1 MLPEIVRFTKTGG
14 PLTKRIRLDENGKL
28 KSDGSACVMS
38 QGEAWRAPVSSVSQL
53 GALISGLNSD
63 QAIALGSLR
72 PGLPDKVGIATK
84 RALNGGSRAGIIARS
99 AQNIL
104 FRSGQHGFVLVDYD
118 TKGMPGDVAE
128 RIKRAGGCWP
138 ALLSITPELA
148 EIARVVRASTSAGLF
163 LADSGAQVPGSNGLH
178 IYLAVRDSADSA
190 RFLKTLHDR
199 CWRAGFG
206 WMMVGAG
213 GQLLERSIIDRMV
226 GAPERLVFEGP
237 PILVDPLAQS
247 VEARQ
252 PRIEEGDWLDTKAAC
267 PPLTV
272 LEKAEL
278 AELHAKAKQQLAG
291 ESAKAREEFIDRQA
305 DELVKRSGVS
315 RRVAIETIR
324 KQCSGI
330 LLPTIAL
337 PFDDPEIAG
346 KTVADVLADPAA
358 FEGETLADPLEGIA
372 YGSGKAKIMR
382 RADGTLW
389 IHSFAHGRTTYEL
402 KLDAAAI
409 RAAMSTADKG
419 DVIAVMIELLLKAD
433 VDPPEE
439 DALVEYAI
447 EKTGAKLRSIK
458 RSIKTAREA
467 QTTKQAEEAHERH
480 LAERDDTRPVL
491 PVPAADAPWL
501 TVMDAI
507 NSVLSKSKDRIPP
520 ARNIDGD
527 AVCVRM
533 TEVSGTHA
541 FVSANEDSDITKEA
555 PPQWVI
561 CVMSDNATAEMIERH
576 IDFVDLDDRSVHLL
590 SPFVRHFQRRDD
602 GVLPPLVAVATLPII
617 SADGHLI
624 YKDGLDRK
632 RGIAFNV
639 DPALMEIIPSRTAC
653 DHGKVSE
660 AMRFLLEQWLVDVAT
675 DLTGKCTLISLALT
689 IIERSLLD
697 QRPTFFVI
705 AGRRGSSKTTAL
717 QMILEAVTGNAV
729 AAAAWSTN
737 EEERRKAL
745 MSYLM
750 FGVPYI
756 LWDNIQ
762 RGTPISCPHIERS
775 CTTTQYTDRK
785 LGVSEMVQAAA
796 ATVHC
801 FTGNNINPKGDLAS
815 RSLVTRLDVDRV
827 DPENRLFKH
836 PDPLGWTRAH
846 RTEILRAL
854 YIVLLGNPMLS
865 KPGNAPMKTRF
876 KLWYRLIG
884 SAVEHAARCA
894 AWNDPDT
901 DHVPDQV
908 LDFANL
914 FLDQEADD
922 DEATSL
928 GEMLEA
934 LEYAMGNR
942 AAEMGRSHIG
952 LTFAAAEIAE
962 VINAP
967 SLTANAIIIRD
978 FLFENATPSEKKI
991 ITAAAIGRHLKPYL
1005 RTPVRHGLRTLKLI
1019 AQMDKHTK
1027 NYVYRVDTTHVH
1039 VGV

>member
-14 PLTKRIRLDENGKL
+14 PLTKRITLDEAGRL
-28 KSDGSACVMS
+28 KSDGYACVMS
-38 QGEAWRAPVSSVSQL
+38 SGEATRTPVSSVGQL
-53 GALISGLNSD
+53 AAVIGNLNPN

-84 RALNGGSRAGIIARS
+84 HALNGAAQMNIVARS
-99 AQNIL
+99 TENIM
-104 FRSGQHGFVLVDYD
+104 FRSGQHGFVLIDFD
-118 TKGMPGDVAE
+118 TKGMPADIAE
-128 RIKRAGGCWP
+128 RLKREGGCWP
-138 ALLSITPELA
+138 ALLSIMPELA
-148 EIARVVRASTSAGLF
+148 GIARVTRASTSAGLYR
-163 LADSGAQVPGSNGLH
+163 ADTGAAVPGSNGLH
-178 IYLAVRDSADSA
+178 IYLAVRDHADSG
-190 RFLKTLHDR
+190 RFLKTLHER
-199 CWRAGFG
+199 CWLAGFG

-213 GQLLERSIIDRMV
+213 GQMLERSIVDRMV
-226 GAPERLVFEGP
+226 GSAERLVFKGG
-237 PILVDPLAQS
+237 PILVEPLAQS
-247 VEARQ
+247 AQARQ
-252 PRIEEGDWLDTKAAC
+252 PSVIDGDWLDSKTAC

-272 LEKAEL
+272 LEKVEL
-278 AELHAKAKQQLAG
+278 AELHAKAKQQIAG

-305 DELVKRSGVS
+305 DELAKRSGVS
-315 RRVAIETIR
+315 RRAAIETIR
-324 KQCSGI
+324 KQCNGI

-337 PFDDPEIAG
+337 PFDDPELDG
-346 KTVADVLADPAA
+346 KTVADVLANPAA
-358 FEGETLADPLEGIA
+358 FEGETLADPLEGIE
-372 YGSGKAKIMR
+372 YGRCKAKIMR

-389 IHSFAHGRTTYEL
+389 IHSFAHGRTTYEM

-467 QTTKQAEEAHERH
+467 QAAHQAEEAHERL
-480 LAERDDTRPVL
+480 LAERDDTRPML
-491 PVPAADAPWL
+491 PGPAADAPWL
-501 TVMDAI
+501 PVMAAI

-527 AVCVRM
+527 VVCVRM
-533 TEVSGTHA
+533 SEVSGTHA
-541 FVSANEDSDITKEA
+541 FVSANEDSDTTKEA
-555 PPQWVI
+555 PAQWVI
-561 CVMSDNATAEMIERH
+561 CVMSDSATAEMIERH

-590 SPFVRHFQRRDD
+590 SPFVRHYQRRDD

-639 DPALMEIIPSRTAC
+639 DPVLIKNVPSRTAC
-653 DHGKVSE
+653 DPGAVGE

-675 DLTGKCTLISLALT
+675 DLTGKYTLISLALT
-689 IIERSLLD
+689 LIERSLLD
-697 QRPTFFVI
+697 QRPAFFVI
-705 AGRRGSSKTTAL
+705 AGRRGSGKTTAL
-717 QMILEAVTGNAV
+717 QMILEAATGNAV

-745 MSYLM
+745 MSYLL

-815 RSLVTRLDVDRV
+815 RSLQVRLDVDRV
-827 DPENRLFKH
+827 DPENRSFKH

-854 YIVLLGNPMLS
+854 YVILLGNPTLD
-865 KPGNAPMKTRF
+865 KPHNAPMKTRF

-901 DHVPDQV
+901 DYVPDQTI
-908 LDFANL
+908 DFANL

-928 GEMLEA
+928 GQTLEA

-942 AAEMGRSHIG
+942 AAEMGRSSIG
-952 LTFAAAEIAE
+952 LIFAAAEIAE

-1005 RTPVRHGLRTLKLI
+1005 RTPVRHGS
-1019 AQMDKHTK
+1019 ADPE
-1027 NYVYRVDTTHVH
+1027 THRPN
-1039 VGV
+1039 G